1 MKRRLWVVL
10 LAAPVVVL
18 LGLAAAEKPGAGKD
32 RAVPAMPWNCLDYRA
47 EHLIFK
53 AATKIC
59 VQKASTDDMAV
70 WNHAGD
76 TRIPALVPPKAGAR
90 LLELDVQ
97 ADIVGRKSQERI
109 FFEPESGRVLQR
121 TKIKLGGD
129 PYRKTYRF
137 GAAALEWT
145 RSAPENSAETE
156 QGEAAWTK
164 IEHFS
169 ATYPNDRSCS
179 LYSEPVLLLYL
190 AATHDW
196 EARKNLELCM
206 LASQTW
212 SRVEAVSTGLV
223 PFAASYQQNGQTHA
237 VTEARV
243 VLLKA
248 RAVGDDHQDPFE
260 LMGLRGDIR
269 LFLDP
274 KSGLPLAIRGEM
286 PWLGEVTVHL
296 LEAELAAAET
306 F

>member
-1 MKRRLWVVL
+1 MKRRFWVA
-10 LAAPVVVL
+10 LAATPLLVL
-18 LGLAAAEKPGAGKD
+18 LGLAAAEKPGTGKD
-32 RAVPAMPWNCLDYRA
+32 RVPAAAMPWNCLEYQA

-53 AATKIC
+53 AATKLC
-59 VQKASTDDMAV
+59 VKKANSDDMAV

-76 TRIPALVPPKAGAR
+76 TRVPALVTPKAGAR

-109 FFEPESGRVLQR
+109 FFEADSGRVLQR
-121 TKIKLGGD
+121 SKIKLGSD

-137 GAAALEWT
+137 GTAALEWT

-156 QGEAAWTK
+156 RGEAAWSK

-169 ATYPNDRSCS
+169 AAYPGDRSCPV
-179 LYSEPVLLLYL
+179 YSEPVLLLYL
-190 AATHDW
+190 AAAHDW
-196 EARKNLELCM
+196 EGQKNLDLCI
-206 LASQTW
+206 LASQNW
-212 SRVEAVSTGLV
+212 SRVEAVSTGLA
-223 PFAASYQQNGQTHA
+223 PFTASYQKNGQTHS

-248 RAVGDDHQDPFE
+248 RAVGEDHQDPFE

-269 LFLDP
+269 LYLEP

-296 LEAELAAAET
+296 LEAELGSS
-306 F
+306 